1 MRQVLFPLV
10 AVTRHSLPKELFL
23 ADLILLID
31 DDESLRRVTEYNLG
45 VAGFQVVT
53 AASGREGLALFREKA
68 PDLVV
73 TDVKLGDLSGLEI
86 LEVVKREAP
95 ETPVIVVTAFG
106 SIEMAVNAMRQGA
119 FNFITKPFDRD
130 TLRLSCRKALE
141 LKALQSRNRLL
152 TAEVDRLTGT
162 EGMETVSSAMREL
175 LRTALRAAD
184 SEATMLVTGESGTGK
199 EVLARLIH
207 RNSPRRDQPLVT
219 VNCAA
224 IPPTLIESELFG
236 HVKGAFT
243 GAIASRKGR
252 FQSASPGTIF
262 LDEIGELALDM
273 QAKLLRA
280 IQEREVEPVG
290 SDRRE
295 KVDVRIIAA
304 TNRDLQAAIAK
315 GEFREDLYYRIG
327 VIPLHVPPLRERPE
341 DIPLL
346 ARHFLKKF
354 EAPPEVRFSAAAMEK
369 MRRYS
374 WPGNIRE
381 LQNLVERCLILR
393 RNATIGEE
401 ELHFSRPPAGEACLL
416 PEIPPEGIS
425 LEEVEKGLVKRALAM
440 SGGNRSEAARL
451 LKIPRHVLIYRLE
464 KFGL

>member
-1 MRQVLFPLV
+1 
-10 AVTRHSLPKELFL
+10 L
-23 ADLILLID
+23 AELILLID
-31 DDESLRRVTEYNLG
+31 DDESLRRVTEYNLTA
-45 VAGFQVVT
+45 AGFQVIP
-53 AASGREGLALFREKA
+53 AASGREGLAAFRDKT

-86 LEVVKREAP
+86 LETVKREAP
-95 ETPVIVVTAFG
+95 EIPVIVITAFG

-141 LKALQSRNRLL
+141 LKTLQSRNRLL
-152 TAEVDRLTGT
+152 SEELDKLRTLE
-162 EGMETVSSAMREL
+162 METANPVMREL
-175 LRTALRAAD
+175 LQTALRVAA
-184 SEATMLVTGESGTGK
+184 SEATVLITGESGTGK

-207 RNSPRRDQPLVT
+207 RHSPRRERAMVT

-243 GAIASRKGR
+243 GAVASRKGR
-252 FQSASPGTIF
+252 FQTASSGTIF
-262 LDEIGELALDM
+262 LDEIGELALEM
-273 QAKLLRA
+273 QAKLLRVL
-280 IQEREVEPVG
+280 QEQELEPVG

-304 TNRDLQAAIAK
+304 TNKDLQEAIRK
-315 GEFREDLYYRIG
+315 GEFREDLFYRLG
-327 VIPLHVPPLRERPE
+327 VIPLHMPPLRERPE

-346 ARHFLKKF
+346 ANHFLKKF
-354 EAPPEVRFSAAAMEK
+354 NAPPEVRFSEGAMGR
-369 MRRYS
+369 MRRYA

-381 LQNLVERCLILR
+381 LQNLVERCVILR
-393 RNATIGEE
+393 KDSLLREE
-401 ELHFSRPPAGEACLL
+401 DLYFSRPAAAETCLV
-416 PEIPPEGIS
+416 PEIPPEGLS
-425 LEEVEKGLVKRALAM
+425 LEEVEKGLIQKALSI

-451 LKIPRHVLIYRLE
+451 LRIPRHVLIYRLE

>member
-1 MRQVLFPLV
+1 V
-10 AVTRHSLPKELFL
+10 AE
-23 ADLILLID
+23 LILLID
-31 DDESLRRVTEYNLG
+31 DDESLRRVTEYNLTA
-45 VAGFQVVT
+45 AGFKVIT
-53 AASGREGLALFREKA
+53 AASGREGLAAFHDKT

-86 LEVVKREAP
+86 LETVKRKAP
-95 ETPVIVVTAFG
+95 EIPVIVITAFG

-130 TLRLSCRKALE
+130 TLRLTCRKALE
-141 LKALQSRNRLL
+141 LKTLQSRNRLL
-152 TAEVDRLTGT
+152 SEELDKLRTQE
-162 EGMETVSSAMREL
+162 METANPAMRQL
-175 LRTALRAAD
+175 LQTTQRVAA
-184 SEATMLVTGESGTGK
+184 SEATVLITGESGTGK

-207 RNSPRRDQPLVT
+207 RHSPRRERPMVT

-243 GAIASRKGR
+243 GAVASRKGR
-252 FQSASPGTIF
+252 FQTASSGTLF
-262 LDEIGELALDM
+262 LDEIGELALEM
-273 QAKLLRA
+273 QAKLLRV
-280 IQEREVEPVG
+280 IQEQELEPVG

-304 TNRDLQAAIAK
+304 TNRDLQEAIRK
-315 GEFREDLYYRIG
+315 GEFREDLYYRLG
-327 VIPLHVPPLRERPE
+327 VIPLHMPPLRERPE

-346 ARHFLKKF
+346 ARHFLGKF
-354 EAPPEVRFSAAAMEK
+354 NAPPEVRFSEGAMAK
-369 MRRYS
+369 MRRYA

-381 LQNLVERCLILR
+381 LQNLVERCVILR
-393 RNATIGEE
+393 KDSLIREEDLCLPQPAVGET
-401 ELHFSRPPAGEACLL
+401 CLV
-416 PEIPPEGIS
+416 PEIPPEGLS
-425 LEEVEKGLVKRALAM
+425 LEEVEKGLIQKALSI

-451 LKIPRHVLIYRLE
+451 LRIPRHVLIYRVE

>member
-1 MRQVLFPLV
+1 M
-10 AVTRHSLPKELFL
+10 AE
-23 ADLILLID
+23 LILLID
-31 DDESLRRVTEYNLG
+31 DDESLRRVTAYNLES
-45 VAGFQVVT
+45 AGFRVI
-53 AASGREGLALFREKA
+53 AAGSGREGLAFFREKA

-86 LEVVKREAP
+86 LETVKKEAP
-95 ETPVIVVTAFG
+95 ETPVIVITAFG
-106 SIEMAVNAMRQGA
+106 SIEMAVSAMRQGA

-141 LKALQSRNRLL
+141 LKSLQSRNRLL
-152 TAEVDRLTGT
+152 AAEVDRLTGA
-162 EGMETVSSAMREL
+162 EGIETASPAMQEL
-175 LRTALRAAD
+175 VRTGLRAAD
-184 SEATMLVTGESGTGK
+184 SEATVLITGESGTGK

-207 RNSPRRDQPLVT
+207 RHSPRRDQPLVA
-219 VNCAA
+219 VSCAA

-252 FQSASPGTIF
+252 FQSASPGTLF

-304 TNRDLQAAIAK
+304 TNRDLQEAIRK
-315 GEFREDLYYRIG
+315 GELREDLYYRIG

-346 ARHFLKKF
+346 VRHFLRKF
-354 EAPPEVRFSAAAMEK
+354 QAPPGVRFSAAALEK

-393 RNATIGEE
+393 RGDTIGEE
-401 ELHFSRPPAGEACLL
+401 ELHFSGPPAGESCLL

-425 LEEVEKGLVKRALAM
+425 LEAVEKGLIKKALQL

-451 LKIPRHVLIYRLE
+451 LKIPRHVLVYRLE